1 MSLGIAL
8 QNAISGLQLNSRSLD
23 VTAQNIANVNTE
35 GYSRKIVQ
43 QQAVVIAG
51 QGAGVEIA
59 DISRVVNEYMIK
71 DLRNTM
77 SSFGNVSV
85 RNEFFQR
92 MQDMFGTLSSDSS
105 VAFEI
110 AELAADFQA
119 LADTPENVSLRTTLI
134 ERARLLTQQI
144 NSLASSIENLRIEV
158 DRGITD
164 AVAVINTQLALVQDL
179 NLQIAKGLAL
189 GQKVGELQDQRDIAL
204 NKIAEKMDIQH
215 FTRDNGEVVVMTKQG
230 RTLVDRTASTLS
242 HAPISGSD
250 PLITLANGGIGG
262 IMLNGTDIT
271 AEISQGEIAGLVA
284 LRDQILPNLHSQFQ
298 ELAAQLHDQINQV
311 HNQGTAF
318 PGLVS
323 VTGTRT
329 VAAGDPPGW
338 SGTFRVAVTDT
349 NGVVVDTT
357 DIAMG
362 GIATVNDLLTA
373 LNAITDVTASIDSAG
388 KISITVANGN
398 RISFNEMDSS
408 VTLGNSTVGV
418 SQFLGLNDFFASG
431 NDYNSYGSAYQSSD
445 TTALGA
451 TGSLTI
457 SGAFGS
463 TAVAYTAGNSIIDIA
478 AAINGNGTLSAAGI
492 QATVYTDGSGYR
504 LRITDSG
511 GDNMF
516 FSDSGT
522 LVSALD
528 IKVRAPGITSTFAVR
543 SDLINDPSLI
553 SRGTLSSAAGLAIGD
568 IGLSVG
574 DKSTIQAIANR
585 FNAKLTFAASNQLA
599 GSSVSLSQF
608 ATEIV
613 ALNAA
618 QANAASDNLTSRQI
632 LIENLKLK
640 TASVSGVNLD
650 EEMAHLI
657 ILENAYAA
665 SARVITVTQELFQ
678 LLQNMVR

>member
-1 MSLGIAL
+1 MSLSIAL
-8 QNAISGLQLNSRSLD
+8 QNAISGLQLNSRSLG

-77 SSFGNVSV
+77 SAFGNVLV
-85 RNEFFQR
+85 RDAYFQR

-119 LADTPENVSLRTTLI
+119 LSDTPENVSLRTTLV

-144 NSLASSIENLRIEV
+144 NSLASSLENLRIEV
-158 DRGITD
+158 DRGISD
-164 AVAVINTQLALVQDL
+164 AVDVINTQLTLVQDL
-179 NLQIAKGLAL
+179 NLQIAQGLAL
-189 GQKVGELQDQRDIAL
+189 GQAVGELQDQRDIAL

-215 FTRDNGEVVVMTKQG
+215 FTRDNGEVVVLTKQG

-242 HAPISGSD
+242 HTPISGSD
-250 PLITLANGGIGG
+250 PLITLASGGISG
-262 IMLNGTDIT
+262 IMLNGADIT
-271 AEISQGEIAGLVA
+271 AEIAEGEIAGLAA

-298 ELAAQLHDQINQV
+298 ELATQLHDQINQV

-318 PGLVS
+318 PGLTTVI
-323 VTGTRT
+323 GTRT

-338 SGTFRVAVTDT
+338 SGDFRVAVTDT

-362 GIATVNDLLTA
+362 GIATVNDFVAA
-373 LNAITDVTASIDSAG
+373 LNAITDVTASINSEG
-388 KISITVANGN
+388 KISITIANGN
-398 RISFNEMDSS
+398 RISFNEMTSS
-408 VTLGNSTVGV
+408 VTLGNDTVGV
-418 SQFLGLNDFFASG
+418 SQFLGLNDFFVSG
-431 NDYNSYGSAYQSSD
+431 NDYDAYASAYQASS

-451 TGSLTI
+451 SGNLTI
-457 SGAFGS
+457 SGAFGN
-463 TAVAYTAGNSIIDIA
+463 AIIAYTTGNSIADIA
-478 AAINGNGTLSAAGI
+478 AAINGNGTLSAAGVT
-492 QATVYTDGSGYR
+492 ATVHTDGSGYR
-504 LRITDSG
+504 LRITDSD
-511 GDNMF
+511 GDNIF

-528 IKVRAPGITSTFAVR
+528 IKVRGTGITSSFAVH

-574 DKSTIQAIANR
+574 DKSTVQAIANR
-585 FNAKLTFAASNQLA
+585 FNAKLDFAASNQLA
-599 GSSVSLSQF
+599 GSSASLSQF

-618 QANAASDNLTSRQI
+618 QSNAASDNLISRQI

-657 ILENAYAA
+657 MLENAYAA
-665 SARVITVTQELFQ
+665 SARVISVTQELFQ

>member
-1 MSLGIAL
+1 MSLSIAL

-43 QQAVVIAG
+43 QQAVTVAG
-51 QGAGVEIA
+51 QGAGVEITA
-59 DISRVVNEYMIK
+59 ISRIVNEYMIK

-77 SSFGNVSV
+77 SEFGNVSV
-85 RNEFFQR
+85 REAYFQR

-105 VAFEI
+105 VAFEM
-110 AELAADFQA
+110 AELAADFLA
-119 LADTPENVSLRTTLI
+119 LADTPENVSLRTTLV

-144 NSLASSIENLRIEV
+144 NALASSIENLRVEV
-158 DRGITD
+158 DRGIAD
-164 AVAVINTQLALVQDL
+164 AVTVINTQLTLVQDL
-179 NLQIAKGLAL
+179 NLQIAQGLAL
-189 GQKVGELQDQRDIAL
+189 GQKVGELQDQRDLAL

-215 FTRDNGEVVVMTKQG
+215 FTRDNGEVVVLTKQG
-230 RTLVDRTASTLS
+230 RALIDRTTMTLS
-242 HAPISGSD
+242 HTPISGSD
-250 PLITLANGGIGG
+250 PLITLAGGAIAG
-262 IMLNGTDIT
+262 IVLNGADIT
-271 AEISQGEIAGLVA
+271 AEITQGEIAGLVA

-298 ELAAQLHDQINQV
+298 ELTTQLHDQINQV

-318 PGLVS
+318 PGQAS

-338 SGTFRVAVTDT
+338 SGDFRVAVTDT

-362 GIATVNDLLTA
+362 GIATVNDFVTA

-388 KISITVANGN
+388 KISITIANGN
-398 RISFNEMDSS
+398 RISFNEMTSS
-408 VTLGNSTVGV
+408 VTLGNGTVGV
-418 SQFLGLNDFFASG
+418 SQFLGLNDFFVSG
-431 NDYNSYGSAYQSSD
+431 NDYDAYASAYQASS

-451 TGSLTI
+451 SGNLTI

-463 TAVAYTAGNSIIDIA
+463 AVIAYTAGNSIADIA
-478 AAINGNGTLSAAGI
+478 AAINGNGTLSTAGVT
-492 QATVYTDGSGYR
+492 ATVHTDGSGYR

-528 IKVRAPGITSTFAVR
+528 IKVRNPGVTATFAVR
-543 SDLINDPSLI
+543 TDLANDPSLI
-553 SRGTLSSAAGLAIGD
+553 SRGTLSDAAGLAIGD

-574 DKSTIQAIANR
+574 DKSTVQAIANR
-585 FNAKLTFAASNQLA
+585 FNDNLTFAASNQLA
-599 GSSVSLSQF
+599 GSSASLSQY
-608 ATEIV
+608 ATEIL

-618 QANAASDNLTSRQI
+618 QSNAASDNLASRQI
-632 LIENLKLK
+632 LLENLKLK
-640 TASVSGVNLD
+640 TASISGVNLD

-657 ILENAYAA
+657 TLENAYAA
-665 SARVITVTQELFQ
+665 SARVITVTQTLFQ